1 MPRKIRQFR
10 KPAQSDPIYNSELL
24 NHFINKILKKGKKVK
39 AQGIVYGALKLID
52 EKGAKP
58 GIEVFQQAVEKCRP
72 LVEVKPR
79 RVGGATLQVPVEVE
93 SRRGINLSM
102 EWIVDGAKKRAGKSM
117 IEKIAYEMIDAVSET
132 GAAFKKKSDV
142 HRMAEA
148 NKSYSHYRW

>member
-1 MPRKIRQFR
+1 MPRKKRQFR
-10 KPAQSDPIYNSELL
+10 KAAQADPIYNSELL

-52 EKGAKP
+52 EKGNKP

-93 SRRGINLSM
+93 SHRGINLSM
-102 EWIVDGAKKRAGKSM
+102 EWIVDAAKKRAGKSM
-117 IEKIAYEMIDAVSET
+117 TEKIAYEMLDAVAET
-132 GAAFKKKSDV
+132 GAAFKKKADV

>member
-1 MPRKIRQFR
+1 
-10 KPAQSDPIYNSELL
+10 
-24 NHFINKILKKGKKVK
+24 VK
-39 AQGIVYGALKLID
+39 AQGIVYGAIKLID
-52 EKGAKP
+52 DKGSKP

-102 EWIVDGAKKRAGKSM
+102 EWIVDAAKKRSGKSM
-117 IEKIAYEMIDAVSET
+117 TEKIAYEMMDAVSET

>member
-1 MPRKIRQFR
+1 MPRKKRQFR
-10 KPAQSDPIYNSELL
+10 KPAQADPIYNSELL

-52 EKGAKP
+52 EKGNKP
-58 GIEVFQQAVEKCRP
+58 GVEVFQQAVEKCRP

-102 EWIVDGAKKRAGKSM
+102 EWIVDAAKKRTGKSM
-117 IEKIAYEMIDAVSET
+117 TEKIAYEMLDAVAET
-132 GAAFKKKSDV
+132 GSAFKKKSDV

>member
-1 MPRKIRQFR
+1 MPRKKRQFR
-10 KPAQSDPIYNSELL
+10 KPAQADPIYNSELL

-39 AQGIVYGALKLID
+39 AQGIVYGAIKMID
-52 EKGAKP
+52 GKGAKP

-79 RVGGATLQVPVEVE
+79 RVGGATLQVPVEVD
-93 SRRGINLSM
+93 SRRGINA
-102 EWIVDGAKKRAGKSM
+102 AKKRAGKSM

-132 GAAFKKKSDV
+132 GSAFKKKSDV